1 MFLSSP
7 LFPSKFHFIKESLHL
22 EMLENHPAQELY
34 YGLMSQYIHNGKAT
48 QFLPGTGRSLKFCDL
63 CCGHKESACQ
73 CRRCE
78 RYGFDPWVGKIPWR
92 RTWQPTP
99 VVLPGESHGQ
109 RILAGT
115 VHGVIKSWTR
125 LSTHTRTHT
134 HHGASP
140 TRPHG
145 KSWMICLNEIEPTP
159 PRIFEKLL

>member
-1 MFLSSP
+1 MGRVLAPLLHSVFLSSP
-7 LFPSKFHFIKESLHL
+7 LLFPSKFHFIKESLHL
-22 EMLENHPAQELY
+22 EILENHPAQELY
-34 YGLMSQYIHNGKAT
+34 YGSMSQFIHNGKAT

-73 CRRCE
+73 CRRCK
-78 RYGFDPWVGKIPWR
+78 RCGFDPWVGKIPWR

-125 LSTHTRTHT
+125 LSTHARAHTR
-134 HHGASP
+134 HGASP
-140 TRPHG
+140 TRPRG
-145 KSWMICLNEIEPTP
+145 TSWICLNE
-159 PRIFEKLL
+159 